1 MRGSAA
7 AAALPNGCS
16 LLPPAATN
24 PRRASRAP
32 HLVGRR
38 CACRSRSPAR
48 SPRSP
53 PLPGRTPSA
62 LRGGLAAAL
71 AAARLLR
78 VGARA
83 AQVVQVV
90 RVLHQ
95 PVVHV
100 VADLLAR
107 RADEVD
113 ALDGLV
119 DALAVQD
126 AAAQLLDA
134 NAEQLLVLA
143 LDLAATGLVLGE
155 VLLAVLG
162 VVLVA
167 VEDGERLG
175 LATAA
180 LVALTRARHG
190 RIIPPQ
196 RA

>member
-1 MRGSAA
+1 MAGRSACA
-7 AAALPNGCS
+7 RPC
-16 LLPPAATN
+16 
-24 PRRASRAP
+24 RRSWRR
-32 HLVGRR
+32 LGR
-38 CACRSRSPAR
+38 
-48 SPRSP
+48 
-53 PLPGRTPSA
+53 SA

-100 VADLLAR
+100 VAHLLAR
-107 RADEVD
+107 RADEID
-113 ALDGLV
+113 ALDRLV

-134 NAEQLLVLA
+134 DAEQLLVLT
-143 LDLAATGLVLGE
+143 LDLAAPGLVLGE
-155 VLLAVLG
+155 ILLPVLG

-175 LATAA
+175 LAATA
-180 LVALTRARHG
+180 LVALSRARHG
-190 RIIPPQ
+190 RIIPP
-196 RA
+196 